1 MSQMSNS
8 ECSSLE
14 EQMRGRLPS
23 CRGSATQQR
32 VRRST
37 GLVRQVLAVGYVLI
51 ALIPNGGFNLM
62 VYPGQTRPHYRG
74 WIRIFFSGIADHEDP
89 RRQRGHHNIEDE
101 LIFTNHKG
109 YVFHDSR
116 GFEAGSEDELKIVQ
130 EFVTR
135 KSRERRLKNRL
146 HAIWLVLQHV
156 YSTGYRMFLLRY
168 CIPMDNNR
176 PSLDLKHFQDICPDN
191 NGMSWLT

>member
-1 MSQMSNS
+1 VSWVQRLVLVTWIPFRLWLRFRLPPDTPMSQMSNS

-74 WIRIFFSGIADHEDP
+74 WIRIFFRESLIMRILFDSMATTILRTNSSSRTMRDMFSTTHADL
-89 RRQRGHHNIEDE
+89 RREVR
-101 LIFTNHKG
+101 T
-109 YVFHDSR
+109 S
-116 GFEAGSEDELKIVQ
+116 
-130 EFVTR
+130 
-135 KSRERRLKNRL
+135 
-146 HAIWLVLQHV
+146 
-156 YSTGYRMFLLRY
+156 
-168 CIPMDNNR
+168 
-176 PSLDLKHFQDICPDN
+176 
-191 NGMSWLT
+191 